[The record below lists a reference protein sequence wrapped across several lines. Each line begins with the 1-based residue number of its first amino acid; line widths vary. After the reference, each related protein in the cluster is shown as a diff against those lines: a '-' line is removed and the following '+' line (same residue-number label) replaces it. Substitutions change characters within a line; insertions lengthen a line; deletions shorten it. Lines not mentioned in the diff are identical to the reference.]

1 MIKRM
6 ALLSVLAIAACNTAS
21 VPPAPAASDAE
32 GKKFDAPPPG
42 MGALYIA
49 RTGDGGT
56 LINVSVGQRT
66 LGPLGNFNWFRVDL
80 PPGTA
85 NVRCAGGENVQ
96 DLQVPIT
103 AGEIKYIKTRAS
115 IGWQTLRCSL
125 YEVDTS
131 EGQGA
136 VREGSRAAEVR

>member
-1 MIKRM
+1 MLKRL
-6 ALLSVLAIAACNTAS
+6 ALLSMLAVTACDTAS
-21 VPPAPAASDAE
+21 VPLAPTALDAE
-32 GKKFDAPPPG
+32 GKKFVEPPTG

-49 RTGDGGT
+49 RTGDGGS
-56 LINVSVGQRT
+56 LINISVGQRA
-66 LGPLGNFNWFRVDL
+66 LGPLGNFSWFRVDL
-80 PPGTA
+80 PPGMA
-85 NVRCAGGENVQ
+85 DVRCAGGENVQ
-96 DLQVPIT
+96 SLQIPVT

-115 IGWQTLRCSL
+115 IGWQALRCSL